1 MHVEGHAEAGRS
13 GSVRAL
19 KGVWKVGRTAGVRKL
34 LSGRQVW
41 PTARGAA
48 PVLGVL
54 VGRTQLSLPAWV
66 LGPRLSLLL

>member
-1 MHVEGHAEAGRS
+1 M
-13 GSVRAL
+13 
-19 KGVWKVGRTAGVRKL
+19 GRTAGVRKL
-34 LSGRQVW
+34 FSGRQVW